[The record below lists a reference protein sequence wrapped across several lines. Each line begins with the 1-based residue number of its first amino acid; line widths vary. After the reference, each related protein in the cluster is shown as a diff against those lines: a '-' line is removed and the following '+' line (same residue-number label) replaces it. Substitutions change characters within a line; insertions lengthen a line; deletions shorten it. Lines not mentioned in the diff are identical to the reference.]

1 MRKINATMLLAG
13 MLFALSDTP
22 QSLLA
27 QGKGKGQSGENKGGG
42 KPEGKGQGKEQGK
55 EQGKGQGRS
64 ESKGPTEKIR
74 GNSQGNGKAGK
85 SVNSSARAEKSKSSH
100 GNFKRA
106 ASISSMPQSV
116 RGYAASR
123 HARDVIAAAAVSH
136 AFARGRGNDLRIEQ
150 AGDRIRVL
158 NRRGDPL
165 LFIDDRDAENLGRW
179 RVDVVDD
186 DLREGAPSFCRSGA
200 GHPVWGREWCLDK
213 GFGLGAYD
221 GDFRW
226 GRTSDVGN
234 IVYSRGTLADGIVG
248 TALQN
253 LLGNTAFN
261 RLALHAI
268 TLGLVEPLV
277 GRFVGEPSGPQ
288 YLAVNSGTYPVA
300 ELYDSNR
307 DSRWDNL
314 LVALRSW

>member
-1 MRKINATMLLAG
+1 MLLAG
-13 MLFALSDTP
+13 MVLALSYTP
-22 QSLLA
+22 HSVMA
-27 QGKGKGQSGENKGGG
+27 QGKGKGHSGENKGNG
-42 KPEGKGQGKEQGK
+42 KAEGKGQGNG
-55 EQGKGQGRS
+55 QGKGLG
-64 ESKGPTEKIR
+64 KGATEKVR
-74 GNSQGNGKAGK
+74 GNGQGNANGKGVK
-85 SVNSSARAEKSKSSH
+85 SVYSSSRVEKSKGSR

-106 ASISSMPQSV
+106 ASLSSMPQSV
-116 RGYAASR
+116 RGYAASK
-123 HARDVIAAAAVSH
+123 HAREVLAAAAVSH
-136 AFARGRGNDLRIEQ
+136 AFARGRGNDVRIEQ
-150 AGDRIRVL
+150 TGDRIRLL

-186 DLREGAPSFCRSGA
+186 DVREGAPSFCRSGA

-213 GFGLGAYD
+213 GFGLGSYED
-221 GDFRW
+221 YRW
-226 GRTSDVGN
+226 GRTNDVGD
-234 IVYSRGTLADGIVG
+234 IIYTRGTLADGIVG
-248 TALQN
+248 SALQN

-277 GRFVGEPSGPQ
+277 GRFIGEPTGPQ

-300 ELYDSNR
+300 ELYDANR

>member
-1 MRKINATMLLAG
+1 MRQIKAALLLAG
-13 MLFALSDTP
+13 AVLALNQTP
-22 QSLLA
+22 QSASA

-42 KPEGKGQGKEQGK
+42 KAEGKGQGKAQGK
-55 EQGKGQGRS
+55 GQGKGQGRADGD
-64 ESKGPTEKIR
+64 GPTEKIR
-74 GNSQGNGKAGK
+74 GNSQGNGKGGK
-85 SVNSSARAEKSKSSH
+85 SVNSPGRAEKSKSSH

-123 HARDVIAAAAVSH
+123 HAREVIAAAAVSH
-136 AFARGRGNDLRIEQ
+136 AFARGKGNDVRIEQ
-150 AGDRIRVL
+150 AGDRIRLL

-186 DLREGAPSFCRSGA
+186 DVREGAPSFCRSGA

-213 GFGLGAYD
+213 GFGLGSYD

-226 GRTSDVGN
+226 GRTNDVGN
-234 IVYSRGTLADGIVG
+234 IIYSRGTLADGIVG

-288 YLAVNSGTYPVA
+288 YVVVNSGTYPVA
-300 ELYDSNR
+300 ELYDTNR